1 VKNLLL
7 LRHAKSSWDEP
18 ALDDH
23 DRPLSPRGVRAAR
36 WIASHLRE
44 RQLRPELVL
53 SSSAR
58 RARQTLDAVQ
68 SVLDDAVDVQVDDE
82 LYGASAD
89 ALVERLRIIDASIAS
104 VMVIGHNPGL
114 EDLAVDLAGDGDPTA
129 LKQLH
134 TKFPTAALA
143 VLDLDQSEWAR
154 LGTGLGYLR
163 EIVLPGR

>member
-1 VKNLLL
+1 MKNLLL

-23 DRPLSPRGVRAAR
+23 DRPLSARGVRAAR

-82 LYGASAD
+82 LYGASAN

-143 VLDLDQSEWAR
+143 VLDLDHSEWAR

>member
-1 VKNLLL
+1 MRNLLL

-23 DRPLSPRGVRAAR
+23 DRPLSARGVRAAR
-36 WIASHLRE
+36 WIASHLHE

-82 LYGASAD
+82 LYGASAY
-89 ALVERLRIIDASIAS
+89 ALVQRLRIVDASIAS

-143 VLDLDQSEWAR
+143 VLDLDHSEWAR

>member
-23 DRPLSPRGVRAAR
+23 DRPLSARGVRAAR

-82 LYGASAD
+82 LYGASAY
-89 ALVERLRIIDASIAS
+89 ALVQRLRIVDASIAS

-143 VLDLDQSEWAR
+143 VLDLDHSEWAR